1 MGKVVSSTIMDGFS
15 EKVTSEQSSS
25 DGIEKGT
32 QETSRPKRKCSEVGS
47 MSNMF

>member
-1 MGKVVSSTIMDGFS
+1 MVSSTIMDGFS

-32 QETSRPKRKCSEVGS
+32 QETSRPKKRKCSEVGS